1 MSFSSSTI
9 IDNLLKNYENLG
21 LENELLYFK
30 IKSTERKILDEL
42 HTMDGFN
49 KSSSSSSRS
58 SSRSS
63 RSKSVSGSKKKRK
76 MKSKSLSLIV
86 LLLMFCNVAKK
97 RILMTTTL
105 YKVLMKNMNII
116 LEHINKSASKKPLIY
131 SPARIEQ
138 LPSKSSSSRSSYRRS
153 LKTPNSSS
161 TSSNRMTKKKHSNG
175 KMEGGM
181 KIPLIN
187 AFISLFL
194 LFKIESM
201 ARASDNLGLEQD
213 VKFTVSNE
221 EIKLQGKKDVHILNT
236 GNITE
241 LRGFATL
248 FDSDAKFNDQPV
260 GVQSENVK
268 DIFSKQYLAEQNKGW
283 LSLNNKKGMA
293 DFNKFASDLADKL
306 FNNKVLETHKR
317 MEKTCDLLIGKA
329 ITDND
334 YNNLPRENFRQMKGA
349 QLKSENELQN
359 SLHEATLQLEN
370 KVEREVN
377 ELMPVQDFT
386 ISERIS
392 DTVSSV
398 FYSTQ
403 GTQLENIAK
412 VDNSQRK
419 QLLDNKEERIMQLIQ
434 SEAPNVIED
443 TTHQHNVKLQQKIN
457 NNKNEARKNINTMTY
472 FNNVCKLSFGEL
484 PSFTYDK
491 ETSSFKFEHY
501 PHDREYL
508 NALMKNIL
516 ELAEETKIDA
526 TNDDQY
532 KIQSMKEKATFL
544 IKAFNDYDNGI
555 KQILTQ
561 GHVGAISIEDYISK
575 IDSFYNDIDEKIIK
589 SMNDL
594 PLTDV
599 AQQDKIKEA
608 NEEKER
614 TEVIAEEEKVLSDAE
629 QIKWDTFHDKNE
641 QIISNTGF
649 TILNPISIF
658 GKQTVSTASEIVNH
672 GLLELTMP
680 IIILCML
687 LLSSTTVYGMVRYGY
702 VSSMFKSKRSP
713 TRRNR
718 SPSGNSTRRRS
729 HSRDDRLVLRF
740 SGDVVRAWKKNR
752 NNN

>member
-1 MSFSSSTI
+1 MTFSSSTI

-49 KSSSSSSRS
+49 ESSSS

-63 RSKSVSGSKKKRK
+63 RSKSVSGSKRKRK
-76 MKSKSLSLIV
+76 SKPLSIIV

-116 LEHINKSASKKPLIY
+116 LEHINKSASKKPLLY
-131 SPARIEQ
+131 SPARIEE
-138 LPSKSSSSRSSYRRS
+138 LPSKSSSSRSSSRRS
-153 LKTPNSSS
+153 LRTPNS
-161 TSSNRMTKKKHSNG
+161 TSKRITKKKHSNG

-181 KIPLIN
+181 KIQLIN
-187 AFISLFL
+187 TFISLFL

-283 LSLNNKKGMA
+283 LSLNNKKDMA

-306 FNNKVLETHKR
+306 FNNKVLKTHKR

-334 YNNLPRENFRQMKGA
+334 YNNLPREIFRQMKGA

-386 ISERIS
+386 ISERLS

-419 QLLDNKEERIMQLIQ
+419 QLLDNKEERIMQLVQ
-434 SEAPNVIED
+434 AGVSDVIED

-561 GHVGAISIEDYISK
+561 GHVGAVSIEDYISK
-575 IDSFYNDIDEKIIK
+575 IDSFYNEIDEKIIK

-629 QIKWDTFHDKNE
+629 QIKWDTFHDRNE

-649 TILNPISIF
+649 TILNPISIL
-658 GKQTVSTASEIVNH
+658 GKQTVSTASDIVNH

-687 LLSSTTVYGMVRYGY
+687 LLSSTAVYGMVRYGY
-702 VSSMFKSKRSP
+702 VSSIFKSKGSP

-729 HSRDDRLVLRF
+729 PSRDDRLVLKF
-740 SGDVVRAWKKNR
+740 SKDVVSAWRNNR